1 MKTLIAAAILSIATV
16 ATALSAH
23 AGTIQ
28 VIDPG
33 FETQK
38 LIYMPDQGQNFE
50 LACYGCA
57 SSTTGRPR
65 TNFVRPHYRSNGTFV
80 DGYYRS

>member
-1 MKTLIAAAILSIATV
+1 MRTLIAAAILSIATA

-23 AGTIQ
+23 AGPIE

-50 LACYGCA
+50 LACYGCPSA
-57 SSTTGRPR
+57 TTGQPR
-65 TNFVRPHYRSNGTFV
+65 LNHVRPHYRSNGAYV